1 MRFRPTTI
9 LSIFA
14 VVAMCLVIFAMSA
27 QTADKSTELSMG
39 IVWHIIGFIV
49 PGYDQMSP
57 ADQLY
62 WQQLLDHPVR
72 KTAHF
77 LEYALLGVLTMNM
90 VVRIARDRYAGD
102 AGAGAPAPAGSAPAA
117 GMPAGGDAVGRQ
129 PAPAGRAPAAGMPA
143 LRQLGLV
150 AWALATGYAAGDEIH
165 QVFVP
170 GRAFMFTDILIDSGG
185 ILVGVLLAALLF
197 KRASTRNRD
206 RA

>member
-1 MRFRPTTI
+1 MRLRPTTI
-9 LSIFA
+9 VSIFA
-14 VVAMCLVIFAMSA
+14 VAAMCLVIFAMSA

-62 WQQLLDHPVR
+62 WQQMLDHPVR

-77 LEYALLGVLTMNM
+77 LEYALLGALTMNM
-90 VVRIARDRYAGD
+90 VVRIERDRHAGAAD
-102 AGAGAPAPAGSAPAA
+102 AGAPALAA
-117 GMPAGGDAVGRQ
+117 GMPT
-129 PAPAGRAPAAGMPA
+129 AGMPA
-143 LRQLGLV
+143 LRQLELV
-150 AWALATGYAAGDEIH
+150 AWALATGYAVGDEIH

-170 GRAFMFTDILIDSGG
+170 GRAFMVTDILIDSAG
-185 ILVGVLLAALLF
+185 ILVGVLLAALIF
-197 KRASTRNRD
+197 KRANTRNRD